1 MDLHSLVL
9 PGIRNADALRN
20 FRAALNDMM
29 PSVEEGITRL
39 RYAPGNRDSVTSL
52 ARAIHSIGSDASL
65 HDLKFAYSIAHPIEL
80 LLSRLRA
87 GDIVFS
93 DLLAEGIL
101 LATDR
106 LEMATEAMIE
116 RQPVENLKLPQLAKG
131 LEELA
136 EATPETIESS
146 VSALIEAI
154 TGFKPRPRL
163 PPPAEPQPSP
173 PPRTEAHVAEDLRFF
188 YALAQQLEMHSPL
201 FKGRTLRILR
211 LALETNKLMQ
221 QRIDPV
227 QLQAA
232 IYMHDIGMMFLPE
245 SVWLKVGHLTRE
257 EKEILCSHPGYAA
270 GILSRMQGWEEAAR
284 IVAQHHETANGS
296 GYPNG
301 EKGDA
306 ICDGAKLLAIV
317 DAFEAVML
325 KHVHRGRNRSVL
337 RAIAEVNACDK
348 QFAPEWIAPF
358 NRVIRKTVEV
368 G

>member
-1 MDLHSLVL
+1 MDLRSLVL
-9 PGIRNADALRN
+9 PGIQDADALRN
-20 FRAALNDMM
+20 FRAALNDTM
-29 PSVEEGITRL
+29 PRVEEDITRL
-39 RYAPGNRDSVTSL
+39 RYAPGNRDNLSSL
-52 ARAIHSIGSDASL
+52 ARAIRGIGSDASL
-65 HDLKFAYSIAHPIEL
+65 HDLKFAFSIAHPIEM

-87 GDIVFS
+87 GEIVFS
-93 DLLAEGIL
+93 ELLAEGIL

-116 RQPVENLKLPQLAKG
+116 RQPVEHLRLPQLSKG
-131 LEELA
+131 LERLA
-136 EATPETIESS
+136 KAPPEALESS
-146 VSALIEAI
+146 VSALIETI
-154 TGFKPRPRL
+154 TGFKP
-163 PPPAEPQPSP
+163 PPKLAPPDEAQSTP

-188 YALAQQLEMHSPL
+188 YTLAQQLEMHSPL

-211 LALETNKLMQ
+211 LSLETNKLMQ
-221 QRIDPV
+221 QRIDPA
-227 QLQAA
+227 QLQTAV
-232 IYMHDIGMMFLPE
+232 YMHDIGMMFLPE
-245 SVWLKVGHLTRE
+245 SVWLKVGWLTRE
-257 EKEILCSHPGYAA
+257 EKEILCAHPGYAS
-270 GILSRMQGWEEAAR
+270 GILSRMQGWETAAR
-284 IVAQHHETANGS
+284 IVAQHHETADGS

-337 RAIAEVNACDK
+337 RAIAEINACDK

-358 NRVIRKTVEV
+358 NRVIRKTVET